1 MGDVDAAAAWAGFL
15 AFDVAMSAA
24 FCELLLPLLR
34 NTIRKRWKS
43 LRYVHDEML
52 GHCGDTLLQW
62 REERTL
68 SKGESLKELADRLVR
83 AAAVVYQ
90 RAEEKDKRLT
100 AGLADEPREALTN
113 PQKALLTNELR
124 ERVAD
129 IQATLDPTH
138 QRVLEAYAQSETED
152 VKMAE
157 ILGVSPATAR
167 KQAERARAALSAAI
181 RRARLTK
188 ESFLESNDG

>member
-1 MGDVDAAAAWAGFL
+1 
-15 AFDVAMSAA
+15 
-24 FCELLLPLLR
+24 
-34 NTIRKRWKS
+34 
-43 LRYVHDEML
+43 
-52 GHCGDTLLQW
+52 
-62 REERTL
+62 
-68 SKGESLKELADRLVR
+68 
-83 AAAVVYQ
+83 VYQ